1 MTAATQADRERQEAL
16 ATVPPATAPARVPAW
31 LMWTFGL
38 MVLLIYFGLLGHFGL
53 AEPDEP
59 RYAEIAR
66 EMIEL
71 GDWVTPHLNYVK
83 YFEKPPLI
91 YWLTA
96 ANAALFGT
104 SAFVLRLWPAV
115 FACVGIVTAYALGCA
130 MYGEWVGAVAAA
142 LLAATPLYF
151 GLGQILILDMPL
163 SALMGFGL
171 AAFWF
176 AYTRAER
183 GCFVLALYVATALG
197 VLTKGPVAALLTG
210 AVIAAFLLSQR
221 DRRALRWLI
230 SPLGIG
236 LFCLIAVPWHVL
248 VSYRNPEFIE
258 FFVIKQ
264 HLARFL
270 TPDEHREPLWFF
282 VPIVFGGM
290 LPWSLCLLCAPGRL
304 REFLG
309 WRRLRS
315 LSPAAWYCLSWSGV
329 VFVFFS
335 LSGSKLG
342 TYVLPLFCPLAIL
355 AARFLQRVVAERQAD
370 MFVRVC
376 YALLVFA
383 GGCVVGA
390 AITARLVHAWQVDI
404 VVPRMYLGAIVLGAA
419 ALASLRLARRRA
431 VWESFVVLLF
441 GMLLLQAVA
450 ISGRGAAEEY
460 RDLGEVIRRQARPE
474 DAVISY
480 RHYVQALAFYGR
492 RRIIMASGRG
502 ELSFGS
508 RQGDQRAFF
517 WDTDEQLIQAWHSDR
532 HVFLVINWYELDSLR
547 PRLDP
552 PPRQIAVHHKK
563 RIVVNFNDHD

>member
-1 MTAATQADRERQEAL
+1 MSEDAARMLDDRAQQATRGA
-16 ATVPPATAPARVPAW
+16 APPGVPTW
-31 LMWTFGL
+31 LMWAFGL
-38 MVLLIYFGLLGHFGL
+38 MVLLTYFGLLGGYGL
-53 AEPDEP
+53 GEPDEP

-66 EMIEL
+66 EMLQL

-83 YFEKPPLI
+83 YFEKPPLV

-96 ANAALFGT
+96 LNVASFGL
-104 SAFVLRLWPAV
+104 SEFVLRLWPAV
-115 FACVGIVTAYALGCA
+115 FACIGIVTAYLLGRA
-130 MYGEWVGAVAAA
+130 MYGQWVGAVAAA
-142 LLAATPLYF
+142 LLATTPLYF

-163 SALMGFGL
+163 SALMGIGL

-176 AYTRAER
+176 AYTHRER
-183 GCFVLALYVATALG
+183 RRFVLVLYVATALG

-210 AVIAAFLLSQR
+210 AIIAGFLLSQR
-221 DRRALRWLI
+221 DLQALRWLL
-230 SPLGIG
+230 SPWGIG
-236 LFCLIAVPWHVL
+236 VFCLITLPWFVL

-258 FFVIKQ
+258 FFVVKQ
-264 HLARFL
+264 HLARFFS
-270 TPDEHREPLWFF
+270 PEEHQQPLWFF

-290 LPWSLCLLCAPGRL
+290 LPWSLCVLCAPGRL
-304 REFLG
+304 REFLR
-309 WRRLRS
+309 WRHLRR
-315 LSPAAWYCLSWSGV
+315 LSPAAWYCLSWSAV

-335 LSGSKLG
+335 LSGSKLA

-370 MFVRVC
+370 MFVRSC

-390 AITARLVHAWQVDI
+390 VIAGQVAHAWQVDI
-404 VVPRMYLGAIVLGAA
+404 IVPRLYVGAVVLGGA
-419 ALASLRLARRRA
+419 ALVALALARRRA

-460 RDLGEVIRRQARPE
+460 GDLGKVIRREARPD

-492 RRIIMASGRG
+492 RRIIMANGRG

-508 RQGDQRAFF
+508 FQGDQRAFF
-517 WDTDEQLIQAWHSDR
+517 WETDEQLIQAWRSGR
-532 HVFLVINWYELDSLR
+532 RVFLIINWYELDPLR

-563 RIVVNFNDHD
+563 EIVVNFNDHD